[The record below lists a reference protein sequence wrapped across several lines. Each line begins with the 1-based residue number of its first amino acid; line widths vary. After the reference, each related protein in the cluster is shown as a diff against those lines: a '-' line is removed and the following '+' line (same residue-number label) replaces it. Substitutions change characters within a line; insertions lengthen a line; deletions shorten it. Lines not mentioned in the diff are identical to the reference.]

1 MQIVASQL
9 LNRRGVWLLAARR
22 GVRIRDGIGHSA
34 PMRDVPTDQPVY
46 FRNLSAAK
54 FMQDKDVFVIPDLAP
69 PEGVSEAETAEE
81 RVARLQAELAAAVAE
96 LPKKPAPAPA
106 PAAPKGPKAKAE
118 PKAEPKPEVE
128 PKAAEP
134 VLDAKARLEAELG
147 G

>member
-69 PEGVSEAETAEE
+69 PEGVSESETAEE

-96 LPKKPAPAPA
+96 LPKKPAPAP
-106 PAAPKGPKAKAE
+106 KGPKAKAE
-118 PKAEPKPEVE
+118 PKVEPKPEVE